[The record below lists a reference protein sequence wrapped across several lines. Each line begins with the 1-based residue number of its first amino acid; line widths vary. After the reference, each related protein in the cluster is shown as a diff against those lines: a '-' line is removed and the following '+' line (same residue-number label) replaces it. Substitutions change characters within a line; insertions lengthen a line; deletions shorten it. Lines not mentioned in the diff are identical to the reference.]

1 MRDLFSKLMT
11 GSMIAGAAL
20 LVSACGGSETANTA
34 ETNMT
39 EMNSMDTTMEA
50 GSMND
55 VTAVDGAMADTNMSM
70 DANMAAPMDSMG
82 NTSTEGNMTTNAM

>member
-34 ETNMT
+34 ETNLT
-39 EMNSMDTTMEA
+39 EMNSMDTMES

-70 DANMAAPMDSMG
+70 DANSAAPMDSMGG
-82 NTSTEGNMTTNAM
+82 NTSTEGNMTSNAM

>member
-20 LVSACGGSETANTA
+20 LVSACGGGESANTA
-34 ETNMT
+34 ETNLT
-39 EMNSMDTTMEA
+39 EMNSMDTTMES

-55 VTAVDGAMADTNMSM
+55 VTAVDGAMADSNMSM
-70 DANMAAPMDSMG
+70 DSNSMSSSMDANVSTDS
-82 NTSTEGNMTTNAM
+82 NMTSNAM

>member
-39 EMNSMDTTMEA
+39 EMNSMDTMES

-55 VTAVDGAMADTNMSM
+55 TTAVDGAMADTNMSM

-82 NTSTEGNMTTNAM
+82 GNASMDSNMTSNAM

>member
-20 LVSACGGSETANTA
+20 LVSACGGGESANTA

-39 EMNSMDTTMEA
+39 EMNSMDTSMES

-55 VTAVDGAMADTNMSM
+55 VTAVDGARADSNMAMDSNMSSPSM
-70 DANMAAPMDSMG
+70 DANSSMDS
-82 NTSTEGNMTTNAM
+82 NMTTNAM

>member
-20 LVSACGGSETANTA
+20 LVSACGGGESANTA

-39 EMNSMDTTMEA
+39 EMNSMDTSMES

-55 VTAVDGAMADTNMSM
+55 VTAVDGAMADSNMAMDSNMSSPMM
-70 DANMAAPMDSMG
+70 DANSSMDS
-82 NTSTEGNMTTNAM
+82 NMTTNAM

>member
-34 ETNMT
+34 ETNLT
-39 EMNSMDTTMEA
+39 EMNSVDTMES

-70 DANMAAPMDSMG
+70 DANMAAPSDAMG
-82 NTSTEGNMTTNAM
+82 GNMSTDSNMTSNAM

>member
-34 ETNMT
+34 DANLT
-39 EMNSMDTTMEA
+39 EMNSMDTMES

-70 DANMAAPMDSMG
+70 DANMAAPMDSMDA
-82 NTSTEGNMTTNAM
+82 NTSTDMNMTSNAM

>member
-20 LVSACGGSETANTA
+20 LVSACGGGETANTA
-34 ETNMT
+34 ETNLT
-39 EMNSMDTTMEA
+39 EMNSMDTTMDA

-55 VTAVDGAMADTNMSM
+55 VTAVDGAMADSNMSM
-70 DANMAAPMDSMG
+70 DANMSSPMMDANSSME
-82 NTSTEGNMTTNAM
+82 SNMTTNAM